1 MTSAAFNELDR
12 QVLRGYGDA
21 VAFATDFADGADELL
36 IEASLAA
43 SVLDMECASADGAT
57 GARMALYPP
66 NNLRAVVWISAAK
79 RVAMTY
85 VAVVSSTASSSL
97 ANRLADTGAALLLTS
112 EALVPMV
119 AGAFQLM
126 ETPPKG
132 LLVGASLTRLISSPA
147 APLTPSMASHMH
159 RAHSMRLD
167 RTATCAAAHEWP
179 NHLQANEN
187 CRRHSKHRATYG
199 RVKGA
204 GKGPCDLDHQTAS
217 QSRSK
222 AACRPNAPK
231 SPQIWG
237 ALGVQGFGKGICVQI
252 DRQFAPETAPQIA
265 ALASRRGRHA
275 SE

>member
-204 GKGPCDLDHQTAS
+204 GKGPCDSDHQTAS
-217 QSRSK
+217 QSRSAK
-222 AACRPNAPK
+222 RLAGRMHQNHRR
-231 SPQIWG
+231 SG
-237 ALGVQGFGKGICVQI
+237 ARWASKVLGKGFAFKLIGSSHP
-252 DRQFAPETAPQIA
+252 RQHPRSQHSPPGGAGT
-265 ALASRRGRHA
+265 
-275 SE
+275 